1 MIVNKESGITTWES
15 KDFDV
20 EYYQRIIDKY
30 NIGQDTTILIHAISW
45 FYSAY
50 ENEVNENNPSKD
62 DMWDKHDKDYEL
74 YEKYSNLVMNTL
86 DFGSTS
92 MATKLKHTIY
102 NCTEKDGDKQEIAE
116 ALLNLLNKAMQLS
129 ERGRRLILEYT
140 KEIGW
145 KIPSERTAAK
155 KCWMLEMPVED

>member
-1 MIVNKESGITTWES
+1 MIINKESGITIWEP

-20 EYYQRIIDKY
+20 EYYQRIVNRH
-30 NIGQDTTILIHAISW
+30 NIGQDATILTRAISW

-50 ENEVNENNPSKD
+50 EDEVNENKSSKD
-62 DMWDKHDKDYEL
+62 DMWDKRDKDYEL
-74 YEKYSNLVMNTL
+74 YEKYNNLVMNAL
-86 DFGSTS
+86 DLGSTS

-129 ERGRRLILEYT
+129 ERRRRLNLEYA

-145 KIPSERTAAK
+145 KVPSEKTASK
-155 KCWMLEMPVED
+155 KCWMLEIPTD

>member
-1 MIVNKESGITTWES
+1 MIINKES

-30 NIGQDTTILIHAISW
+30 NIGQAATILTRAISG

-50 ENEVNENNPSKD
+50 EDEVNENKPSKD
-62 DMWDKHDKDYEL
+62 DMWDKRDKDYEL
-74 YEKYSNLVMNTL
+74 YEKYNNLVMNAL
-86 DFGSTS
+86 DLGSTS
-92 MATKLKHTIY
+92 MATKRKHTVY

-129 ERGRRLILEYT
+129 ERGRGLNLEYA

-145 KIPSERTAAK
+145 KVPSEKTASK
-155 KCWMLEMPVED
+155 KCWMLEIPTD

>member
-1 MIVNKESGITTWES
+1 MIINKESGVTIWES

-30 NIGQDTTILIHAISW
+30 NIGQDATILTHAIFW

-50 ENEVNENNPSKD
+50 ENEVNEDKPSKD
-62 DMWDKHDKDYEL
+62 DMWDKRDKDYEL
-74 YEKYSNLVMNTL
+74 YEKYNNLVMNAL
-86 DFGSTS
+86 DLGSTS

-129 ERGRRLILEYT
+129 ERGRRLTLEYA

-145 KIPSERTAAK
+145 KVPSERTAAK

>member
-1 MIVNKESGITTWES
+1 MIINKESGITIWES

-30 NIGQDTTILIHAISW
+30 NIGQDATILTRAISW

-50 ENEVNENNPSKD
+50 EDEVNENKPSKD
-62 DMWDKHDKDYEL
+62 DMWGKRDKDYEL
-74 YEKYSNLVMNTL
+74 YEKYNNLVMNAL
-86 DFGSTS
+86 DLGSTS

-102 NCTEKDGDKQEIAE
+102 NCTERDGDKQEIAE

-129 ERGRRLILEYT
+129 ERRRMLNLEYA

-145 KIPSERTAAK
+145 KLPSEKTASK
-155 KCWMLEMPVED
+155 KCWMLEIPTD

>member
-1 MIVNKESGITTWES
+1 MIIDKESGITTWES

-20 EYYQRIIDKY
+20 EYYQRLIDEC
-30 NIGQDTTILIHAISW
+30 NIGQDATILIHAIFW

-50 ENEVNENNPSKD
+50 ENEVNENKPSKD
-62 DMWDKHDKDYEL
+62 GMRDKRDKDYKL
-74 YEKYSNLVMNTL
+74 YEKYNNLVMNAL
-86 DFGSTS
+86 DLGSTS

-129 ERGRRLILEYT
+129 ERRRKLNLEYA

-145 KIPSERTAAK
+145 KVPSEKTAAK
-155 KCWMLEMPVED
+155 RCWMMEIPIED

>member
-1 MIVNKESGITTWES
+1 MIINKESGITIWES

-30 NIGQDTTILIHAISW
+30 NIGQDATILTRAISW

-50 ENEVNENNPSKD
+50 EDEVNENKPSKD

-74 YEKYSNLVMNTL
+74 YEKYNNLVMNAL
-86 DFGSTS
+86 DLGSTS
-92 MATKLKHTIY
+92 MTTKLKHTIC
-102 NCTEKDGDKQEIAE
+102 NCTERDGDKQEIAE

-129 ERGRRLILEYT
+129 ERRRRLNLEYA

-145 KIPSERTAAK
+145 KVPSEKTASK
-155 KCWMLEMPVED
+155 KCWMLEIPTD